1 MESFI
6 RLRSYFPQ
14 LLSGFLGPLRP
25 HLLDHLGDRAK
36 PLPLSFHPLTF
47 LPLYL
52 VSLYILSSIDH
63 R

>member
-14 LLSGFLGPLRP
+14 LLSGFLGLLRH

-36 PLPLSFHPLTF
+36 PLSLSFHRLARLLCT
-47 LPLYL
+47 LYIVPLYFK
-52 VSLYILSSIDH
+52 
-63 R
+63 